1 MRLNNL
7 IEVLINYRILG
18 DLNLD
23 KDIKDLTNDNRKL
36 IDGGAFIAIKGE
48 RFDGHSV
55 IDQLVKE
62 RLSLIVAEDFSSNQV
77 EQALNN
83 NITLVKVPSTYR
95 AQSILAHQFF
105 GQPSS
110 QLPLVAVTGT
120 NGKTTTTH
128 LISQFL
134 ELLNH
139 KTGLIGTLHYKIGDR
154 KLPAVN
160 TTPEAV
166 SLQRYYQSM
175 VEEGCTDI
183 IIEASSHALSLGRLW
198 YSDVDCAIFTNLTRE
213 HLDFHKTMDNYAYA
227 KSLLFAQLGQS
238 FHHQKPRLAIINQDD
253 PYAEVMSQATG
264 AVVITY
270 SMKNPNATVYVDEL
284 TTEGSTQKFKLHF
297 QGETYPVALSMI
309 GAYNVMN
316 YLAAFLCLVVYYGYS
331 AEQIVDLTPKLNG
344 IPGRMQVIDKG
355 QNYRVVIDFAH
366 TPDALE
372 NVLNELKETTKG
384 KLRVLFGHS
393 GGNRDSAARPDLGD
407 ILFKWADHIVFTA
420 DNPRNEP
427 VKKIVSEMVRDHKE
441 ISYELIEDRK
451 EAIHYLVNHAEAND
465 TILFAGKG
473 GEAYQVIGD
482 DYLPYDEIA
491 IVEEELENKWKR

>member
-1 MRLNNL
+1 MRLNKL
-7 IEVLINYRILG
+7 ISVLINYELLG
-18 DLNLD
+18 DLDLN
-23 KDIKDLTNDNRKL
+23 KEIYDLTNDSRKL
-36 IDGGAFIAIKGE
+36 TENAAFIAIKGE

-55 IDQLVKE
+55 IDQLMKE
-62 RLSLIVAEDFSSNQV
+62 NISLIVAEEFSSKQI
-77 EQALNN
+77 EKALNKK
-83 NITLVKVPSTYR
+83 ITLVKVPSTYR
-95 AQSILAHQFF
+95 AQAILSHQFF

-139 KTGLIGTLHYKIGDR
+139 KTGVIGTLHYKVGER
-154 KLPAVN
+154 LLPAIN

-166 SLQRYYQSM
+166 SLQKYYKSM
-175 VEEGCTDI
+175 VEEGCSDI

-198 YSDVDCAIFTNLTRE
+198 YTDVDCAIFTNLTRE

-253 PYAEVMSQATG
+253 PYADVMSRATG

-270 SMKNPNATVYVDEL
+270 SMKDPQATVYVDEL
-284 TTEGSTQKFKLHF
+284 TTEASIQKFKLHY
-297 QGETYPVALSMI
+297 QARTYPVALSMI

-331 AEQIVDLTPKLNG
+331 AEQIVDLTPRLKG
-344 IPGRMQVIDKG
+344 ITGRMQVIDKG
-355 QNYRVVIDFAH
+355 QDYRVVIDFAH

-372 NVLNELKETTKG
+372 NVLSELKETSNG
-384 KLRVLFGHS
+384 KLRVMFGHS

-427 VKKIVSEMVRDHKE
+427 IKKIVSEMVRDHQE
-441 ISYELIEDRK
+441 VPYDLIEDRK
-451 EAIHYLVNHAEAND
+451 KAIHHLVNHAEAND
-465 TILFAGKG
+465 TLLFAGKG

-482 DYLPYDEIA
+482 DYIPYDEVA